1 MGVEEEVPVPAVE
14 VAEICEEPVD
24 EKIEIVD
31 EIEPDSD
38 EEIEELVLS
47 SEAEDEAVGIT
58 ELLCILRLRVS

>member
-1 MGVEEEVPVPAVE
+1 MGVEEEVPAVE

-24 EKIEIVD
+24 ERIEIVD
-31 EIEPDSD
+31 EIEPGSD

-47 SEAEDEAVGIT
+47 SEAEDEVVGFT